1 MMANEM
7 DQMVRPMSNGHAA
20 PMANG
25 SRASNGARAPMMDMT
40 DEECLDFTCP
50 SHPGELLAAMG
61 SLQRQNQFCDAVL
74 RVGEREL
81 EQAALGIS
89 MSLVLS
95 LRLVTEAV
103 ERSNNLGMLQTLCR
117 AAEDVQEV
125 YRTAKALRMEQAT
138 QACSAFWQPDSLPP
152 TLHII
157 SSENSNPL
165 HYLKSVIP
173 DHYDVRKH
181 AEDDVSFREVID
193 TFIQKNIQQVLTCKH
208 AKGLPEL
215 QVEIIGAEEALGQG
229 GSERQLF
236 NLVLE
241 WARNSVDVSKPK
253 IELLTEEVSMLYLN
267 AENHLQDCRD
277 ISDATIS
284 EDDVVVDYKKHSRRR
299 STLKNQNHDG
309 VSDTSN
315 LTHDGR
321 PMPFK
326 KFNINPERLHT
337 EREWS
342 IIAILKQSKMSYAG
356 LAVLAGKTMAITVHL
371 RHAATPDPVATGN
384 GCVPMSPEAGDR
396 CASLVP
402 LESMSSCRCA
412 FGVCVVNDTIIV
424 CGGYDRGECL
434 VSAEAYNPAS
444 GRWTKLPDMLHPRAR
459 VGAAALNGR
468 VYVVGGSDGTRD
480 LNSMDYF
487 DLEKQKWKTAVAI
500 NAPRSSVGVAEL
512 DGRLYCIGGAAG
524 QRSLD
529 LCEVYSQDS
538 NKWTRIASLNTARYQ
553 AAISAYMGGLV
564 AVGGTDSWHC
574 LNSVEMYSPASDTW
588 TYVAPLNNLRRGAG
602 VDVVNNKLWVLGG
615 SDGVSS
621 LRLTEI
627 YDPESCVW
635 TLGPQMNVPRANVS
649 AVSLNGSLYAI
660 EGFSGKK
667 FLNSIEVLTPG
678 SHEWCGYHPA
688 KRSTQQ
694 RASDSGELGF

>member
-1 MMANEM
+1 
-7 DQMVRPMSNGHAA
+7 
-20 PMANG
+20 
-25 SRASNGARAPMMDMT
+25 
-40 DEECLDFTCP
+40 
-50 SHPGELLAAMG
+50 
-61 SLQRQNQFCDAVL
+61 
-74 RVGEREL
+74 
-81 EQAALGIS
+81 
-89 MSLVLS
+89 MSLTLT
-95 LRLVTEAV
+95 LV
-103 ERSNNLGMLQTLCR
+103 SDMPLTL
-117 AAEDVQEV
+117 
-125 YRTAKALRMEQAT
+125 
-138 QACSAFWQPDSLPP
+138 
-152 TLHII
+152 
-157 SSENSNPL
+157 
-165 HYLKSVIP
+165 IP
-173 DHYDVRKH
+173 DVRKH

-424 CGGYDRGECL
+424 C
-434 VSAEAYNPAS
+434 AEAYNPAS

-468 VYVVGGSDGTRD
+468 VYVVGGSDGTQD
-480 LNSMDYF
+480 LNSVDYL
-487 DLEKQKWKTAVAI
+487 DLEKQKWKTAVAM
-500 NAPRSSVGVAEL
+500 NAPRSSV
-512 DGRLYCIGGAAG
+512 
-524 QRSLD
+524 
-529 LCEVYSQDS
+529 
-538 NKWTRIASLNTARYQ
+538 ARYQ

-564 AVGGTDSWHC
+564 AVGGTDSWNC

-667 FLNSIEVLTPG
+667 FLNSIEVEERRVMLPT
-678 SHEWCGYHPA
+678 A
-688 KRSTQQ
+688 KEPQ
-694 RASDSGELGF
+694 A